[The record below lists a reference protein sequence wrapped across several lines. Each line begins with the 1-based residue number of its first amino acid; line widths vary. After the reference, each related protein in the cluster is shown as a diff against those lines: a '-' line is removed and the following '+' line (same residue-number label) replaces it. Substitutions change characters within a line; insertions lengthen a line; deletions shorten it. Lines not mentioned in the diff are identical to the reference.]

1 MVAATEIEAF
11 IYPKLRKE
19 FKKRQDQPMTKEEL
33 FEVLRIYKID
43 EYGYEVD
50 IETIVLPALLENGL
64 LKINNDNLYEIGI
77 TQDEIITENIKAF
90 LKETKNDM
98 LYNKAWLFSIFGM
111 SKSPTYEEFMFCERK
126 LDEFLREG
134 KLSIKLQSAM
144 NVGYTLVYKINKEK
158 F

>member
-1 MVAATEIEAF
+1 MATTEIEAF

-33 FEVLRIYKID
+33 QEVLRIYKID

-50 IETIVLPALLENGL
+50 VETIVLPALLENGF
-64 LKINNDNLYEIGI
+64 LKLNDDNLYEIGI
-77 TQDEIITENIKAF
+77 TQDEIITENIRAF
-90 LKETKNDM
+90 LKETKNDT

-111 SKSPTYEEFMFCERK
+111 PKSPTYEEYLFCEQK
-126 LDEFLREG
+126 LDEFLRDG

>member
-1 MVAATEIEAF
+1 MVTTEIEAY

-33 FEVLRIYKID
+33 LEVLRIYKID

-50 IETIVLPALLENGL
+50 VETIVLPALLENGF
-64 LKINNDNLYEIGI
+64 LKLNDDNLYEIGI
-77 TQDEIITENIKAF
+77 TQDEIITENIRAF
-90 LKETKNDM
+90 LKETKNDT

-111 SKSPTYEEFMFCERK
+111 PKSPTYEEYLFCEQK
-126 LDEFLREG
+126 LDEFLRDG

>member
-1 MVAATEIEAF
+1 MAAATEIEVF

-90 LKETKNDM
+90 LKETKNDT

-111 SKSPTYEEFMFCERK
+111 PKSPTYEEYLFCEQK
-126 LDEFLREG
+126 LDEFLRDG

>member
-1 MVAATEIEAF
+1 MATTEIEAF

-19 FKKRQDQPMTKEEL
+19 FKKHQDQPMTKEEL
-33 FEVLRIYKID
+33 LEVLRIYKID

-50 IETIVLPALLENGL
+50 VETIVLPALLENGF
-64 LKINNDNLYEIGI
+64 LKLNDDNLYEIGI
-77 TQDEIITENIKAF
+77 TQDEIITENIRAF
-90 LKETKNDM
+90 LKETKNDT

-111 SKSPTYEEFMFCERK
+111 PKSPTYEEYLFCEQK
-126 LDEFLREG
+126 LDEFLRDG

>member
-1 MVAATEIEAF
+1 MVNTEIEAF
-11 IYPKLRKE
+11 IYPKLRAE
-19 FKKRQDQPMTKEEL
+19 FKKHQDQPLTKEEL
-33 FEVLRIYKID
+33 LEILRIYNID
-43 EYGYEVD
+43 EFGREVD
-50 IETIVLPALLENGL
+50 VENIILPALFENGL
-64 LKINNDNLYEIGI
+64 LKLNDDNLYEIGI
-77 TQDEIITENIKAF
+77 TQDEVITENIKAF
-90 LKETKNDM
+90 LKETKNDI

-111 SKSPTYEEFMFCERK
+111 PKSPTYEEYLFCEQK

>member
-1 MVAATEIEAF
+1 MATTEIEAF

-33 FEVLRIYKID
+33 LEVLRIYKID

-50 IETIVLPALLENGL
+50 VETIVLPALLENGF
-64 LKINNDNLYEIGI
+64 LKLNDDNLCEIGI
-77 TQDEIITENIKAF
+77 TQDEIITENSRAF
-90 LKETKNDM
+90 LKETKNDT

-111 SKSPTYEEFMFCERK
+111 PKSPTYEEYLFCEQK
-126 LDEFLREG
+126 LDEFLRDG

>member
-1 MVAATEIEAF
+1 
-11 IYPKLRKE
+11 
-19 FKKRQDQPMTKEEL
+19 MTKEEL

-90 LKETKNDM
+90 LKETKNDT

>member
-1 MVAATEIEAF
+1 MVTTEIEAF

-33 FEVLRIYKID
+33 LEVLRIYKID

-50 IETIVLPALLENGL
+50 VETIVLPALLENGF
-64 LKINNDNLYEIGI
+64 LKLNDDNLYEIGI
-77 TQDEIITENIKAF
+77 TQDEIITENIRAF
-90 LKETKNDM
+90 LKETKNDT

-111 SKSPTYEEFMFCERK
+111 PKSPTYEEYLFCEQK
-126 LDEFLREG
+126 LDEFLRDG

>member
-77 TQDEIITENIKAF
+77 TQDEIITENIKAL
-90 LKETKNDM
+90 LKETKNDT

>member
-1 MVAATEIEAF
+1 MATTEIEAF

-19 FKKRQDQPMTKEEL
+19 FKKRQDQPMTKDEL

-43 EYGYEVD
+43 EYGYEID
-50 IETIVLPALLENGL
+50 IETIVLPALLENGF
-64 LKINNDNLYEIGI
+64 LKLNDDNLYEIGI

-90 LKETKNDM
+90 LKETKNDT

-111 SKSPTYEEFMFCERK
+111 PKSPTYEEYLFCEQK
-126 LDEFLREG
+126 LDEFLRDG

>member
-1 MVAATEIEAF
+1 MATTDIEAF

-33 FEVLRIYKID
+33 LEVLRIYKID

-50 IETIVLPALLENGL
+50 VETIVLPALLENGF
-64 LKINNDNLYEIGI
+64 LKLNDDNLYEIGI
-77 TQDEIITENIKAF
+77 TQDEIITENIRAF
-90 LKETKNDM
+90 LKETKNDT

-111 SKSPTYEEFMFCERK
+111 PKSPTYEEYLFCEQK
-126 LDEFLREG
+126 LDEFLRDG

>member
-1 MVAATEIEAF
+1 MAAATEIEAF

-50 IETIVLPALLENGL
+50 IETIVLPALLENRL

-90 LKETKNDM
+90 LKETKNDT

>member
-1 MVAATEIEAF
+1 MATTEIEAF

-33 FEVLRIYKID
+33 LEVLRIYKID

-50 IETIVLPALLENGL
+50 VETIVWPALLENGFL
-64 LKINNDNLYEIGI
+64 TLNDDNLYEIGI
-77 TQDEIITENIKAF
+77 TQDEIITENIRAF
-90 LKETKNDM
+90 LKETKNDT

-111 SKSPTYEEFMFCERK
+111 PKSPTYEEYLFCEQK
-126 LDEFLREG
+126 LDEFLRDG

>member
-1 MVAATEIEAF
+1 MATTEIEAF

-33 FEVLRIYKID
+33 QEVLRIYKID

-50 IETIVLPALLENGL
+50 IETIVLPALLENGF
-64 LKINNDNLYEIGI
+64 LKLNDDNLYEIGI
-77 TQDEIITENIKAF
+77 TQDEIITENIRAF
-90 LKETKNDM
+90 LKETKNDT

-111 SKSPTYEEFMFCERK
+111 PKSPTYEEYLFCEQK
-126 LDEFLREG
+126 LDEFLRDG

>member
-1 MVAATEIEAF
+1 MATTEIEAF

-33 FEVLRIYKID
+33 LEVLRIYKID

-50 IETIVLPALLENGL
+50 VETIVLPALLENGF
-64 LKINNDNLYEIGI
+64 LKLNDDNLYEIGI
-77 TQDEIITENIKAF
+77 TQDEIITENIRAF
-90 LKETKNDM
+90 LKETKNDT

-111 SKSPTYEEFMFCERK
+111 PKSPTYEEYLFCEQK
-126 LDEFLREG
+126 LDEFLRDG

>member
-1 MVAATEIEAF
+1 MATTEIEAF

-33 FEVLRIYKID
+33 LEVLRIYKID

-50 IETIVLPALLENGL
+50 IETIVLPALLENGF
-64 LKINNDNLYEIGI
+64 LKLNDDNLYEIGI
-77 TQDEIITENIKAF
+77 TQDEIITENIRAF
-90 LKETKNDM
+90 LKETKNDT

-111 SKSPTYEEFMFCERK
+111 PKSPTYEEYLFCEQK
-126 LDEFLREG
+126 LDEFLRDG